1 MKNFRTTI
9 NVTNVSN
16 MTNVTLSV
24 LLLAIAEAMSG
35 TACAAET
42 ERDGP
47 WFAAKTGTLISY
59 RIRQE
64 AVIPGTPPKVAI
76 ITEEVT
82 NVSPETVTV
91 KITRKAA
98 GVPDRITNSDRPRR
112 ISERQYVQMLK
123 NIGTRQKEIDFKV
136 SGMSFACQEYK
147 LESEDPG
154 GDADRPV
161 SAWTTFCKDLPGWI
175 ATQSVGSF
183 KRFEMLEVKK

>member
-1 MKNFRTTI
+1 MKTFESTI
-9 NVTNVSN
+9 NVTKVA
-16 MTNVTLSV
+16 TVTLSL

-35 TACAAET
+35 AACAAET

-91 KITRKAA
+91 KITRKEA

-154 GDADRPV
+154 GDADRSV
-161 SAWTTFCKDLPGWI
+161 SAWTIFCKDLPGWI

-183 KRFEMLEVKK
+183 KRFELLDVKK